1 MPVRSIQLLFVI
13 MVTTLGGC
21 VHVTSDWDP
30 KADFTSLTTYAFTS
44 PPKESPLMNAVYND
58 QLFRDRVRTAINQ
71 DLQGKGFTPASDGEA
86 PTFRVAFFRVVDKKL
101 SYSSVNTFMGYSGS
115 TWYGGAN
122 YGADL
127 GGDPVFGTN
136 TMVSQYTESMLF
148 IDVLNSDGSLI
159 WRGTGASRLSD
170 PKRPD
175 EAQQAV
181 SKEITQILEKFPP
194 GSTRSK

>member
-13 MVTTLGGC
+13 MVASLGGC

-30 KADFTSLTTYAFTS
+30 KADFKSLTTYAFTS
-44 PPKESPLMNAVYND
+44 PPKESPLMNAMYND
-58 QLFRDRVRTAINQ
+58 QLYRDRVQTAINQ
-71 DLQGKGFTPASDGEA
+71 DLQDKGFTRASDGEA

-101 SYSSVNTFMGYSGS
+101 SHDSVNTFMGYGGS

-122 YGADL
+122 HGADL
-127 GGDPVFGTN
+127 GGDPVFGAST
-136 TMVSQYTESMLF
+136 TVSQYTESMLF
-148 IDVLNSDGSLI
+148 TDVMDSDGSLI

-175 EAQQAV
+175 VAQQAV
-181 SKEITQILEKFPP
+181 SKEITQILAKLPP
-194 GSTRSK
+194 GVTRSK